1 MKMLT
6 KATLMMMINS
16 IKPKITV
23 IEIIM
28 FKECNI
34 HLGKS

>member
-1 MKMLT
+1 MLT

-16 IKPKITV
+16 IKLNIIV
-23 IEIIM
+23 IVIIM

-34 HLGKS
+34 QLGKS